1 MIETNSLIETKQR
14 NSGQEMQSK
23 DSLMTAKNLQEGL
36 ADTGEVLH
44 HFIVQFQCI
53 DKVYMDESLD
63 KRKKPTVS
71 SQMKYENRH
80 LNKPYMLL
88 IKRFFAHNHQIY
100 LEKCSSLVFCSR
112 PSGLIEKCILIN
124 LSITVQILN

>member
-44 HFIVQFQCI
+44 HCIVQFQCI

-71 SQMKYENRH
+71 SQMSEVWK
-80 LNKPYMLL
+80 
-88 IKRFFAHNHQIY
+88 
-100 LEKCSSLVFCSR
+100 SSS
-112 PSGLIEKCILIN
+112 
-124 LSITVQILN
+124 Q